1 MREKVDAMS
10 DKYDLNYSFIATP
23 AEGLSGRFIRMDR
36 KEYGIIPGVT
46 DKAYYTNSFFMYR
59 YLIRSVLLRKC
70 RLEGAYHKFTNGG
83 HISYVEFASSPVH
96 NLGAVEDVLRHML
109 ECDCGY
115 VGINFPI
122 DYWGRMRLHWYH

>member
-1 MREKVDAMS
+1 MKRIS
-10 DKYDLNYSFIATP
+10 
-23 AEGLSGRFIRMDR
+23 
-36 KEYGIIPGVT
+36 II
-46 DKAYYTNSFFMYR
+46 S
-59 YLIRSVLLRKC
+59 
-70 RLEGAYHKFTNGG
+70 

-122 DYWGRMRLHWYH
+122 DYLRNAAILVSLTAIIALEKNHGPDSWTIHNRLF

>member
-1 MREKVDAMS
+1 MVLFPVLR
-10 DKYDLNYSFIATP
+10 I
-23 AEGLSGRFIRMDR
+23 
-36 KEYGIIPGVT
+36 
-46 DKAYYTNSFFMYR
+46 KAYYTNSFHVPVSYPISAFEKM
-59 YLIRSVLLRKC
+59 

-122 DYWGRMRLHWYH
+122 DYCEECGYTGIIDS